1 MDIIYAIV
9 MLIAGLILIVSLS
22 KENKVFYVAGGYF
35 LLLGIWWLVDF
46 FQKDVNLFAGG
57 WGIAFKVLTA
67 AGAAWCWSLVFV
79 REYRA
84 NRRKSREEAEPQKE
98 ESPEDQDGLF

>member
-1 MDIIYAIV
+1 MDIIRHCNADCRADFDCFSLQGEQGLLCGGRI
-9 MLIAGLILIVSLS
+9 LPAAGDL
-22 KENKVFYVAGGYF
+22 VAGR
-35 LLLGIWWLVDF
+35 L

-67 AGAAWCWSLVFV
+67 AVLVVLVLVFV

>member
-35 LLLGIWWLVDF
+35 LLLGIWWLADF
-46 FQKDVNLFAGG
+46 F
-57 WGIAFKVLTA
+57 
-67 AGAAWCWSLVFV
+67 
-79 REYRA
+79 
-84 NRRKSREEAEPQKE
+84 RRT
-98 ESPEDQDGLF
+98 

>member
-35 LLLGIWWLVDF
+35 LLLGIWWLADV

-67 AGAAWCWSLVFV
+67 AVLVVLVLVFV

-84 NRRKSREEAEPQKE
+84 NRRKSREEAEPQEK

>member
-35 LLLGIWWLVDF
+35 LLLGVWCLADF

-67 AGAAWCWSLVFV
+67 AVLVVLVLVFV

>member
-35 LLLGIWWLVDF
+35 LLLGIWWLADL

-67 AGAAWCWSLVFV
+67 AVLVVLVLVFV